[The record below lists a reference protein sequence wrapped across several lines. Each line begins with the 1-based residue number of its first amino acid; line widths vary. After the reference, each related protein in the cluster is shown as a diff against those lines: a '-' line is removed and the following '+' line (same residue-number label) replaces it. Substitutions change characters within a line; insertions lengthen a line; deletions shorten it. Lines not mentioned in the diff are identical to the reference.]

1 MVDSRIPLKRK
12 FLDLLREDEEFRFA
26 VAGYLGLDETL
37 RSLRLVQEELA
48 KLREDMTA
56 GFRRHDEELAKLWS
70 ELAKLREDMTAG
82 FRRHDEELAKL
93 WSELA
98 KLREDMTA
106 GFRRHDEELAKLW
119 SELAKLREDM
129 TAGFRRH
136 DEELAKLR
144 EDMMRGFELVERH
157 IAALGARWGILSEE
171 AFRQGLKGLLE
182 RSFNVKV
189 ESWKGYDSEGYV
201 FRRPSEVELDV
212 AITDE
217 QVILVEISSHVR
229 RSDIYNFKSKADFY
243 TMKTGRV
250 PSRLLVVTP
259 FADEDAVKAAEELG
273 IEVYTKV

>member
-1 MVDSRIPLKRK
+1 
-12 FLDLLREDEEFRFA
+12 
-26 VAGYLGLDETL
+26 
-37 RSLRLVQEELA
+37 
-48 KLREDMTA
+48 
-56 GFRRHDEELAKLWS
+56 
-70 ELAKLREDMTAG
+70 REDMTAG